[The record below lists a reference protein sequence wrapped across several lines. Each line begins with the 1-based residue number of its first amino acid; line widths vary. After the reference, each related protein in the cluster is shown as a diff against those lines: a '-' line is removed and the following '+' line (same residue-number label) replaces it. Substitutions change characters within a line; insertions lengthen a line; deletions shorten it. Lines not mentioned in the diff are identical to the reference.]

1 MLTLTS
7 DGLYLWKGAL
17 TKACKNPLPLPLT
30 PAAPRPL
37 PLIIPRTPTA
47 VRPDPLKVLMSAV
60 GLRFFSIYTKKNHPS
75 EEWS

>member
-1 MLTLTS
+1 MALLLTLTS

-47 VRPDPLKVLMSAV
+47 VRPDPLKVLKYAV
-60 GLRFFSIYTKKNHPS
+60 GLSFFSIYTKTTS
-75 EEWS
+75 Q